1 MGRHDGQG
9 KRRDERGGGTVRND
23 PGPDVLGHRQAP
35 DLQVVHDDA
44 PVDEEPEH
52 YGLRITWQSEEER
65 LEAAE
70 FLVATRVQQD
80 AKERAS
86 RDIEQLRHHDG

>member
-9 KRRDERGGGTVRND
+9 RHRGGRGVHDD
-23 PGPDVLGHRQAP
+23 PRPDVVGHRHATP
-35 DLQVVHDDA
+35 DLEVVHDTA
-44 PVDEEPEH
+44 PADEEPEQ
-52 YGLRITWQSEEER
+52 YGLRITWQTEAER

-86 RDIEQLRHHDG
+86 RDLDQLRHRDP